1 MTNAR
6 TTTRTTARPLAAL
19 ALMAVSI
26 LLAAP
31 GASSASAE
39 AAPTCFGKRATIVGD
54 GYLRGT
60 PGDDVIVATGP
71 AEVHALGGDDRICG
85 AFVAYGGAGHDRIY
99 YAGRDDDAELRGMG
113 GADRIV
119 LRSGGH
125 VHGGQGP
132 DVLIGG
138 DGVQWMAGEDG
149 HDRMFGGR
157 GQDNLFGGNGRDRA
171 DGGAGNDVCDAEK
184 RVSCHR

>member
-6 TTTRTTARPLAAL
+6 PIARPIAAL
-19 ALMAVSI
+19 ALVAAST
-26 LLAAP
+26 LLVAP
-31 GASSASAE
+31 GASSASAG

-60 PGDDVIVATGP
+60 SGNDVIVATGF
-71 AEVHALGGDDRICG
+71 AEVHSLGGNDRICG
-85 AFVAYGGAGHDRIY
+85 AALAYGGAGHDRIY
-99 YAGRDDDAELRGMG
+99 YAGRGGDAELRGMG
-113 GADRIV
+113 GADRVV
-119 LRSGGH
+119 LHGAGYLY
-125 VHGGQGP
+125 GGQGP

-138 DGVQWMAGEDG
+138 GGAQWIAGENG

-157 GQDNLFGGNGRDRA
+157 GRDHLFGGKGRDRA

-184 RVSCHR
+184 RISCHR